1 MNTNLETNK
10 ITISVTNR
18 TGKKFHTVMYGF
30 GDEYDLPKI
39 IKHLKKTFSC
49 TGSIENSEEFGEV
62 IKLTGDQKVNVYN
75 FLIKEEI
82 CTNED
87 IIIKGI

>member
-1 MNTNLETNK
+1 MNNNNTDK
-10 ITISVTNR
+10 ITISVNNR
-18 TGKKFHTVMYGF
+18 TGKKYQTFVYGF
-30 GDEYDLPKI
+30 AYDLDLPKI
-39 IKHLKKTFSC
+39 LKYFKKKFSC

-62 IKLTGDQKVNVYN
+62 IKLTGNHKKIILN

-82 CTNED
+82 CKMED

>member
-1 MNTNLETNK
+1 MNNNK
-10 ITISVTNR
+10 ITISVNNR
-18 TGKKFHTVMYGF
+18 TGKKLQTCIYGF
-30 GDEYDLPKI
+30 ADDLDLPKI
-39 IKHLKKTFSC
+39 LKYFKKKFSC

-62 IKLTGDQKVNVYN
+62 IKLTGNHKKIILN

-82 CTNED
+82 CKMED

>member
-1 MNTNLETNK
+1 MNNNNTDK
-10 ITISVTNR
+10 ITISVNNR
-18 TGKKFHTVMYGF
+18 TGKKYQTFVYGF
-30 GDEYDLPKI
+30 AYDLDLPKI
-39 IKHLKKTFSC
+39 LKYFKKKFSC

-62 IKLTGDQKVNVYN
+62 IKLTGNHKKIILN

-82 CTNED
+82 CKTED

>member
-1 MNTNLETNK
+1 MNNNNTDK
-10 ITISVTNR
+10 ITISVNNR
-18 TGKKFHTVMYGF
+18 TGRKYQTFVYGF
-30 GDEYDLPKI
+30 AYDLDLPKI
-39 IKHLKKTFSC
+39 LKYFKKKFSC

-62 IKLTGDQKVNVYN
+62 IKLTGNHKKIILN

-82 CTNED
+82 CKTED

>member
-1 MNTNLETNK
+1 MNNNK
-10 ITISVTNR
+10 VTISVNNR
-18 TGKKFHTVMYGF
+18 TGKKLQTCVYGF
-30 GDEYDLPKI
+30 ADDLDLPKI
-39 IKHLKKTFSC
+39 LKYFKKKFSC

-62 IKLTGDQKVNVYN
+62 IKLTGNHKKIILN

-82 CTNED
+82 CKMED